1 MLRPVK
7 NGVPQGSILSPLLPI
22 IYISDLPTTHLSID
36 CQCTA
41 SQIETPIFYPLL
53 NNSSVHLTIITEVCW
68 DAERFWVYYEQRRMQ
83 KISEGKKQVS
93 SQSCEVT
100 NQLKGRCQ
108 RSDHCRGSGGMPPK
122 GATTVGGLGACPN
135 FAKVHLKIRIF
146 VHSGSKF

>member
-7 NGVPQGSILSPLLPI
+7 NGVPQGSILAPLLPI

-68 DAERFWVYYEQRRMQ
+68 DAERFWVHYEQRRMQ

-108 RSDHCRGSGGMPPK
+108 RSDHCRGSGGMPPGK
-122 GATTVGGLGACPN
+122 FCKSTPKNTHFCAFRKQVLDKTVST
-135 FAKVHLKIRIF
+135 FF
-146 VHSGSKF
+146 YF